1 MKETNVSAM
10 EITQAS
16 PRQGNARRIVIS
28 LLVVFLVLSVVC
40 FAGYEVRKR
49 IVDYKKWIQHM
60 REVVEVP
67 TFYHGIWVD
76 DVDLGGMT
84 FEEASGILQQKANEK
99 LEKIRFELVYGGK
112 RWVFT
117 YEDINAYIDWDIK
130 IVEAYEAGRRGT
142 LEERYNKVK
151 EIEANGLKLQTSLY
165 YDLDRIK
172 SDIEAIADEIS
183 YDAVDAEIRFY
194 PNRAHKFEITEEKS
208 GLYLDAHE
216 VFNTIKQMMEKGE
229 YGEILLTPTPV
240 APRVTKA
247 DLQKLTHRIVQFST
261 SLEGSS
267 EDRKHNV
274 RLALSKLNGYRLDPG
289 EVLSFNQVVGPRTAK
304 AGFRPAPVIMPDK
317 SMQDDYGGGVCQ
329 ASSTLYNAAL
339 RANLEIVERYHHSF
353 PVAYLPAGLDAT
365 VSYGGADLKIK
376 NNRETPV
383 FIRTFSSGDNV
394 YVEIYGE
401 PFPNNGYIECTSVIK
416 EVVPAPQPKRILD
429 KQGKYVKQ
437 PGGQYEYV
445 KSRNG
450 YRVTS
455 YKTYYE
461 NGKKVWT
468 EVIANDYYRPIQGI
482 IYYRPSA
489 EESEK

>member
-1 MKETNVSAM
+1 MEGTNLNTVKIA
-10 EITQAS
+10 QARS
-16 PRQGNARRIVIS
+16 QQSNVRRIAVS
-28 LLVVFLVLSVVC
+28 LLIIFLVLAVICLAWYGTKKVL
-40 FAGYEVRKR
+40 
-49 IVDYKKWIQHM
+49 DYRKWIQHM

-67 TFYHGIWVD
+67 TFYRGIWVD
-76 DVDLGGMT
+76 DVNLGGMT
-84 FEEASGILQQKANEK
+84 FEEASNILRQKANEM
-99 LEKIRFELVYGGK
+99 LEKIRFELVYGDK

-117 YEDINAYIDWDIK
+117 YKDINAYTDWDTK

-151 EIEANGLKLQTSLY
+151 EIEANGLKFQTSLY

-172 SDIEAIADEIS
+172 SKIEAIADEIS

-194 PNRAHKFEITEEKS
+194 PDRAVKFEITDEKS
-208 GLYLDAHE
+208 GLYLDAQE
-216 VFNTIKQMMEKGE
+216 VFNTIKEMMEKGE
-229 YGEILLTPTPV
+229 YGEVILVPTVV

-247 DLQKLTHRIVQFST
+247 DLQKVTHRIVQFST
-261 SLEGSS
+261 SLTGSS
-267 EDRKHNV
+267 QDRKHNV

-289 EVLSFNQVVGPRTAK
+289 EVLSFNKVVGPRTAK
-304 AGFRPAPVIMPDK
+304 AGFKPAPVIMPDK

-339 RANLEIVERYHHSF
+339 RADLEIVERYHHSF

-376 NNRETPV
+376 NNRKTPV

-401 PFPNNGYIECTSVIK
+401 PLPNNGYIECTSVTR
-416 EVVPAPQPKRILD
+416 EVVPAPQPKRVLD
-429 KQGKYVKQ
+429 SKGKYVKQ

-450 YRVTS
+450 YKVTS
-455 YKTYYE
+455 YKIYYE
-461 NGKKVWT
+461 NGKKVRT
-468 EVIANDYYRPIQGI
+468 EVIANDYYRPVQGI
-482 IYYRPSA
+482 IYYRP
-489 EESEK
+489 